1 MNLLFIGGDMRYA
14 KIIKDLKDKNNI
26 YTIGYDNTIFT
37 NVKKFNGDISNINI
51 IVLPINGI
59 KDDYSVDSEFS
70 KSKVVLDSKLFDNC
84 MRGVQIFTGKVTDSL
99 KQMVRDDMEINNF
112 LNDKEVCN
120 GNSLITVEGI
130 LENLISNR
138 GEKTIFAS
146 NIVILGY
153 GNIGKPLA
161 SILNG
166 LGANLVV
173 GVKDYNDYLELYNK
187 KIKVFDTFNQDEF
200 SKYLKC
206 ADTIINTVPQNIL
219 TKELISDISDEC
231 YILDI
236 SSVPYGARKD
246 DIKDKNYFIYS
257 KIPAKYSPVSSGHLL
272 EMKMRSISGGKL

>member
-200 SKYLKC
+200 SKYFAPWTEFKYSL
-206 ADTIINTVPQNIL
+206 IL
-219 TKELISDISDEC
+219 PLFTSLISLT
-231 YILDI
+231 ILRLI
-236 SSVPYGARKD
+236 PFSS
-246 DIKDKNYFIYS
+246 
-257 KIPAKYSPVSSGHLL
+257 
-272 EMKMRSISGGKL
+272 